1 MARSWKARRCS
12 GVGVVVIVNAGM
24 SWAGWMWLAQMVAR
38 SASRLVKLCTGVLS
52 MVRLR
57 AALASAVWERW
68 AAATGLARLAAAAGL
83 SLSADKV
90 GATACFIVPLMS

>member
-1 MARSWKARRCS
+1 MARSSKARCCS

-52 MVRLR
+52 IVRLR
-57 AALASAVWERW
+57 AALASAVSERW
-68 AAATGLARLAAAAGL
+68 AAATGLARLAAAAGCAVL
-83 SLSADKV
+83 THMIGGRARFLW
-90 GATACFIVPLMS
+90 PLG

>member
-1 MARSWKARRCS
+1 M
-12 GVGVVVIVNAGM
+12 VIVNAGM

-52 MVRLR
+52 IVCLR
-57 AALASAVWERW
+57 AALASAVSERW

-83 SLSADKV
+83 SLSTNMI
-90 GATACFIVPLMS
+90 GARACFMCQLM